1 MGIQQEKGGFALR
14 SAISAVAQLVASFWK
29 PMLVAAPLIGTALFF
44 ASGTQAQT
52 SGSAAPSATTSANGP
67 VAPEAARTGRP
78 KIKTKTATNGRLAN
92 PPPTTDPATT
102 AQTTAPIAPIDAPDA
117 ARTGRPKVRDKTP
130 MDTSRVENPTPA
142 TEPVAAPV
150 AERTGRPKER
160 DPTPTNDRVANPTP
174 APTEKRRK
182 GPKVRDDPVRDT
194 SRTGRPK
201 ERDDSVRTH
210 TKRSRATTPSRGSN
224 LLLPALG
231 GAAAIAAIIV
241 ATSGNDRPASP

>member
-14 SAISAVAQLVASFWK
+14 STISAVAESVASFWK
-29 PMLVAAPLIGTALFF
+29 PMIVAAPLIGTALFF
-44 ASGTQAQT
+44 ASGTFAQT
-52 SGSAAPSATTSANGP
+52 SGGVVPTASASSSGP
-67 VAPEAARTGRP
+67 VAPIETAAAARRKG
-78 KIKTKTATNGRLAN
+78 
-92 PPPTTDPATT
+92 
-102 AQTTAPIAPIDAPDA
+102 
-117 ARTGRPKVRDKTP
+117 PKVKVKEA
-130 MDTSRVENPTPA
+130 MDTSRVANPPTT
-142 TEPVAAPV
+142 TEPVAQPEA
-150 AERTGRPKER
+150 ARTGRPKER
-160 DPTPTNDRVANPTP
+160 DPTPTNDSVASPP
-174 APTEKRRK
+174 ATTEPVAQPTERRRK